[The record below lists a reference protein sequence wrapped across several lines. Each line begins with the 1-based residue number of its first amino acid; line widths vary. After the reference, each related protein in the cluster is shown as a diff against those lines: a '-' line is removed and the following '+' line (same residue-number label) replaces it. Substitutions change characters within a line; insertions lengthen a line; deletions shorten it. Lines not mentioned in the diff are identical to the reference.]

1 MTVFLLDFPIK
12 NGIMGCHW
20 KSDGL
25 QMRKIGLSV
34 NIKFWYLLLTIV
46 GLVAL
51 LSPFHVLAQDGQ
63 DSLIL
68 RYAAGGYNSE
78 VVPGESKTFFVEV
91 ANDSNSSTTNIR
103 FTSDAPK
110 EWVVEFKPQSINA
123 LNAGSY
129 QTVEVSITAP
139 QNAEKGDYSVTVIAD
154 SNVGRRAMSIYVRV
168 EKGTNLWMW
177 RGGVLGVVVI
187 AVFVVIFR
195 RFGRD

>member
-1 MTVFLLDFPIK
+1 
-12 NGIMGCHW
+12 
-20 KSDGL
+20 
-25 QMRKIGLSV
+25 MRKTGLSV
-34 NIKFWYLLLTIV
+34 NTKFCYILLAIV
-46 GLVAL
+46 GLLAL
-51 LSPFHVLAQDGQ
+51 LSPSYVLAQDGN
-63 DSLIL
+63 DGLIL

-91 ANDSNSSTTNIR
+91 ANDNSSSTTNIR

-110 EWVVEFKPQSINA
+110 EWVVEFNPQSIDA

-154 SNVGRRAMSIYVRV
+154 SNIGRRAMSIYVRV

-177 RGGVLGVVVI
+177 VGGVLGVVVI

>member
-1 MTVFLLDFPIK
+1 MTVFLLNFPIK
-12 NGIMGCHW
+12 NDIFGCQW
-20 KSDGL
+20 KPVGL
-25 QMRKIGLSV
+25 QMRKVGLSV
-34 NIKFWYLLLTIV
+34 NIKFCYLLLAIV

-51 LSPFHVLAQDGQ
+51 LSPSYVLAQDIK

-68 RYAAGGYNSE
+68 RYVAGGYNSE
-78 VVPGESKTFFVEV
+78 LVPGESETFFVEV
-91 ANDSNSSTTNIR
+91 ANDSNSSTTNIL

-110 EWVVEFKPQSINA
+110 EWVVEFKPQRMDA

-139 QNAEKGDYSVTVIAD
+139 QNAAKGDYSVTVIAD

-168 EKGTNLWMW
+168 EKGTNLWVW
-177 RGGVLGVVVI
+177 VGGVLGVVVI

>member
-1 MTVFLLDFPIK
+1 MTVFLLTFPIK
-12 NGIMGCHW
+12 NGILGCHW
-20 KSDGL
+20 KLDGL
-25 QMRKIGLSV
+25 QMREIGLNV
-34 NIKFWYLLLTIV
+34 NIKFCYLLLAIV
-46 GLVAL
+46 GLVVL
-51 LSPFHVLAQDGQ
+51 LSPYHVLAQDGQ

-68 RYAAGGYNSE
+68 RYTAGGYNSE

-110 EWVVEFKPQSINA
+110 EWVVEFKPQSIDA

-177 RGGVLGVVVI
+177 VGGALGVAVI

-195 RFGRD
+195 RFGSD

>member
-1 MTVFLLDFPIK
+1 
-12 NGIMGCHW
+12 MGNI
-20 KSDGL
+20 
-25 QMRKIGLSV
+25 RLSV
-34 NIKFWYLLLTIV
+34 NIKFCYLLLAIV

-51 LSPFHVLAQDGQ
+51 LSSSSVLAQDGK

-68 RYAAGGYNSE
+68 RYGAGGYNSE

-91 ANDSNSSTTNIR
+91 ANYSNSSTNNIR

-110 EWVVEFKPQSINA
+110 EWMVGFKPQSIDA

-139 QNAEKGDYSVTVIAD
+139 QNAGKGDYSVTVIAD
-154 SNVGRRAMSIYVRV
+154 STVGRRAMSIYVRV

-177 RGGVLGVVVI
+177 VGGVLGVVVI
-187 AVFVVIFR
+187 AIFVVIFR

>member
-1 MTVFLLDFPIK
+1 M
-12 NGIMGCHW
+12 
-20 KSDGL
+20 
-25 QMRKIGLSV
+25 SV
-34 NIKFWYLLLTIV
+34 NTKFCYILLAIV
-46 GLVAL
+46 GLLAL
-51 LSPFHVLAQDGQ
+51 LSPSYVLAQDGN
-63 DSLIL
+63 DDLIL

-91 ANDSNSSTTNIR
+91 ANDNSSSTTNIR

-110 EWVVEFKPQSINA
+110 EWVVEFNPQSIDA

-154 SNVGRRAMSIYVRV
+154 SNIGRRAMSIYVRV

-177 RGGVLGVVVI
+177 VGGVLGVVVI